1 MTKPNAWERIDARCS
16 QSGCIRRAKHDMA
29 YYNGLYYELV
39 KICDYCLAN
48 YNYQGQKE
56 GGKKCFTH

>member
-1 MTKPNAWERIDARCS
+1 
-16 QSGCIRRAKHDMA
+16 MA

-48 YNYQGQKE
+48 YQGQKE
-56 GGKKCFTH
+56 GGKKCFTHIKDKKKEGKNVSPTNGTTLP